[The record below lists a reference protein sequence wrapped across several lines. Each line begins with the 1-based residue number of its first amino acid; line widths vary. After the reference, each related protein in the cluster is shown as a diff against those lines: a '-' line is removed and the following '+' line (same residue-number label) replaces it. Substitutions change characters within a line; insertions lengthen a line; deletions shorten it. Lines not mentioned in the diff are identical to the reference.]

1 MAFSEIDN
9 FKMLTENWDAIQIF
23 QTLNIIYKLF
33 DDRIDKYDV
42 YKVYRTKRSIG
53 NQPFDFITFVF
64 VTVHGIELCLF
75 FANASAEI
83 RT

>member
-42 YKVYRTKRSIG
+42 YKVI
-53 NQPFDFITFVF
+53 FVN
-64 VTVHGIELCLF
+64 T
-75 FANASAEI
+75 
-83 RT
+83 

>member
-42 YKVYRTKRSIG
+42 YKVYRTKRSID
-53 NQPFDFITFVF
+53 NQPFDFITFV
-64 VTVHGIELCLF
+64 
-75 FANASAEI
+75 
-83 RT
+83 

>member
-42 YKVYRTKRSIG
+42 YKVYRTKHCIG
-53 NQPFDFITFVF
+53 NQPFDFITFV
-64 VTVHGIELCLF
+64 
-75 FANASAEI
+75 
-83 RT
+83 